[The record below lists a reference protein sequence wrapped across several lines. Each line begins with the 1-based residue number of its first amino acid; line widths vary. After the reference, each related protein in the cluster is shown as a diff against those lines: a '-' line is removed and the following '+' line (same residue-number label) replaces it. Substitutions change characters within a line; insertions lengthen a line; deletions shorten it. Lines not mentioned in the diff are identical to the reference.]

1 MTSHS
6 VNVLRHLTFEIF
18 FFCGIQESA
27 GAMLRFCDVRGC
39 REHGIHV
46 GTQGWASM
54 YKCHIIDCACGVLVC
69 HHVYVSFMYVC
80 VGGGDCVYYVCVWGG
95 RLCLLLCMC
104 ERGGVVM
111 L

>member
-54 YKCHIIDCACGVLVC
+54 YKCHINDCACGVLVR
-69 HHVYVSFMYVC
+69 HHAYVSFMCLYA
-80 VGGGDCVYYVCVWGG
+80 GGGAAVGEGCARLSVKFG
-95 RLCLLLCMC
+95 RIACCLS
-104 ERGGVVM
+104 
-111 L
+111 